1 MVLFC
6 KASSSTPVTFREPVR
21 ADFLGSGSRQEY
33 MIPKIEIPLD
43 TVEKADISDS
53 DTLRWK
59 KRSKLIAAQRESA
72 VGHWKVMR
80 TVLPPKIWELW

>member
-6 KASSSTPVTFREPVR
+6 KASSSSPVTFREPVL

-43 TVEKADISDS
+43 TVDKADMSDL
-53 DTLRWK
+53 LRVANTF
-59 KRSKLIAAQRESA
+59 KLTAAQRESA

>member
-1 MVLFC
+1 
-6 KASSSTPVTFREPVR
+6 
-21 ADFLGSGSRQEY
+21 

-43 TVEKADISDS
+43 TVDKADMNDL
-53 DTLRWK
+53 LR
-59 KRSKLIAAQRESA
+59 RSNTFRLRAAQRESA